1 MLQKN
6 WQTLT
11 KPDSYKVEE
20 ISPFKKSV
28 TIKPLERGFG
38 HTLGNSLR
46 RILLSSIRGAAATAI
61 KIDGVMHEFTSI
73 PGVLEDVT
81 DIILNVKGINFV
93 SHAETSKQVTVSA
106 KGPCVVTAGMISA
119 TSEISVAN
127 PDHVICNLDKD
138 ADFSMTLTV
147 DSGKG
152 YVPASENKSEEMPL
166 GTIAIDSLYSPVKM
180 VVYKVDNTRVGQAT
194 NFDKLVLT
202 VETNGTIDPE
212 DAVALAA
219 RIMQE
224 QLAPFINFE
233 EPKDVKEQVEEE
245 EETVPRALLKKVSEL
260 ELSVRAANCL
270 KNDNIVYIGDLV
282 LRTEPEMLKTPNF
295 GRKSLN
301 EIKAVLQ
308 EMGLSLGMDVPN
320 WPPEN
325 IEELAKKYDDP
336 YN

>member
-6 WQTLT
+6 LQTLT
-11 KPDSYKVEE
+11 KPDTYKVEE
-20 ISPFKKSV
+20 LSSFKKSI
-28 TIKPLERGFG
+28 TLKPLERGFG
-38 HTLGNSLR
+38 HTLGNALR
-46 RILLSSIRGAAATAI
+46 RVLLSSIRGAAVTAI

-93 SHAETSKQVTVSA
+93 SHADIAKQVTVSA

-119 TSEISVAN
+119 TSEITIAN

-138 ADFSMTLTV
+138 AEFSMTLTV
-147 DSGKG
+147 DHGKG
-152 YVPASENKSEEMPL
+152 YVPASENKNEDMPL

-180 VVYKVDNTRVGQAT
+180 VIYKVDNTRVGQAT
-194 NFDKLVLT
+194 NFDKLTLT
-202 VETNGTIDPE
+202 IETNGTVDPE

-219 RIMQE
+219 RIMQD
-224 QLAPFINFE
+224 QMAPFINFE
-233 EPKDVKEQVEEE
+233 EPKDVKQQVEEE

-325 IEELAKKYDDP
+325 IEELAKKFDDP

>member
-20 ISPFKKSV
+20 ISSFKKSV

-38 HTLGNSLR
+38 HTLGNALR
-46 RILLSSIRGAAATAI
+46 RILLSSVRGAAVTAL

-81 DIILNVKGINFV
+81 DIVLNVKGINFV
-93 SHAETSKQVTVSA
+93 SHAEAAKQVTVTA

-119 TSEISVAN
+119 TSEISVSN
-127 PDHVICNLDKD
+127 PDHVICNLDKG
-138 ADFSMTLTV
+138 ADFTMTLTV

-166 GTIAIDSLYSPVKM
+166 GTIAIDSLYSPVKT